1 MLRSGSRKTSALGGV
16 ATAVVLTLAAC
27 GSDGGADD
35 GGWTPSR
42 AIEVVAPAA
51 TGGGW
56 DTLARTSSRILEES
70 GLIDQD
76 LRVINKPGAGGAIGW
91 AYMAGATGDP
101 HKLFVTSPPILLVPL
116 SGESDHDHTDFT
128 PIARL
133 ATDYMVYLASAD
145 SPLETFDDV
154 VDALRDDPGGVSV
167 AGGSA
172 PGSMDHVAFAG
183 AAGVVDGD
191 EALALRLL
199 VLVQRLDDEQLAPQ
213 KRGVLLGGDDGAG
226 RALRPHPARRADR
239 PPRPA
244 RRCPR
249 PAPARTRRSPRRR
262 RPPCRRAPPPGAAP
276 RRRSCRRPTRSRCP
290 RRTDR
295 SRSRRPRT
303 PTARQATPRPPR
315 GSRHR

>member
-183 AAGVVDGD
+183 AVHAAGLDPSVLNYVPFDGGG
-191 EALALRLL
+191 EAMTA
-199 VLVQRLDDEQLAPQ
+199 
-213 KRGVLLGGDDGAG
+213 LLGGHVDVAVTGGGESTGLVEAGERLADAAARERQHLARSEHRLAIALQESALHLARDVDHRPTVVDDQ
-226 RALRPHPARRADR
+226 
-239 PPRPA
+239 
-244 RRCPR
+244 
-249 PAPARTRRSPRRR
+249 RRR
-262 RPPCRRAPPPGAAP
+262 IGDLRE
-276 RRRSCRRPTRSRCP
+276 
-290 RRTDR
+290 
-295 SRSRRPRT
+295 
-303 PTARQATPRPPR
+303 
-315 GSRHR
+315 